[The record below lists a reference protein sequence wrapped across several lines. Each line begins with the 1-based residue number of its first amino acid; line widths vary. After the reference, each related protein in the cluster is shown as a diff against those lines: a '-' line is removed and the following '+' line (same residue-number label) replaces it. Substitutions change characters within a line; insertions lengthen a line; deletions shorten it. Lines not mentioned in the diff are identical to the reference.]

1 MQMPVI
7 SESAVVLSAVFVF
20 TSRFINDV
28 GQYSRKRPA
37 KVQKDII
44 NKQTLKNNKMNKLQK
59 TQITTTKQEN
69 TEQADTTLEKLRP
82 WKQ

>member
-1 MQMPVI
+1 
-7 SESAVVLSAVFVF
+7 
-20 TSRFINDV
+20 
-28 GQYSRKRPA
+28 
-37 KVQKDII
+37 
-44 NKQTLKNNKMNKLQK
+44 MNKLQK

>member
-1 MQMPVI
+1 MI
-7 SESAVVLSAVFVF
+7 GSHRATERS
-20 TSRFINDV
+20 
-28 GQYSRKRPA
+28 PA
-37 KVQKDII
+37 HNQREPACSNRHPPEPKDII